1 MKRKKFGKG
10 LAILLLILLI
20 PFMGYLLYTKF
31 YGGTKEDKIEK
42 KLLKMGTMFY
52 EEYYYDALVEQK
64 GSEDNAISYLSQ
76 FADKGLKISFD
87 NLKTYFDKNSL
98 MNYTELMD
106 CDVDKTRAVI
116 YPKAPYGKKDYD
128 IKAELSCDLIKATA
142 DSKKFKQEYE
152 ELNGDDGKLK
162 VSIDEKNQIIYS
174 SLEEINKKI
183 KNSDSFV
190 IFLGS
195 PYFNESRVSISTFLD
210 VSKDYN
216 IKEIYYV
223 DIIPDGK
230 EENDIRTTY
239 GLNENN
245 EVYKVREGSSEYNT
259 FIAYAKDILP
269 NPNEDFIKGTDYE
282 GEKTILNSAYIYVE
296 NGVPISYTDGRPSEV
311 QDYKLVTTERLTEIF
326 KEFYG
331 KKKAN

>member
-1 MKRKKFGKG
+1 
-10 LAILLLILLI
+10 
-20 PFMGYLLYTKF
+20 
-31 YGGTKEDKIEK
+31 
-42 KLLKMGTMFY
+42 MGTTFY

-64 GSEDNAISYLSQ
+64 GSQDNAISYLSQ
-76 FADKGLKISFD
+76 FADRGLKISFD
-87 NLKTYFDKNSL
+87 NLKTYYDKNSL

-116 YPKAPYGKKDYD
+116 YPKAPYGKKDYT
-128 IKAELSCDLIKATA
+128 IKAELSCDLIMATK

-152 ELNGDDGKLK
+152 ELNGDEGKLK
-162 VSIDEKNQIIYS
+162 VSIDERNQIIYS

-190 IFLGS
+190 IFFGS
-195 PYFNESRVSISTFLD
+195 PYFNESRVSISTFFD

-216 IKEIYYV
+216 VKEIYYV
-223 DIIPDGK
+223 DIIPEGK
-230 EENDIRTTY
+230 EENDIRTSY

-245 EVYKVREGSSEYNT
+245 EVYKVREGSPEYNA

-296 NGVPISYTDGRPSEV
+296 NGVPISYTDGRPLEI
-311 QDYKLVTTERLTEIF
+311 QDYNLITTERLIEIF
-326 KEFYG
+326 KEFYN